1 MRTSRISKETSKII
15 SATSLSPTS
24 RRSTR
29 PSLSRF
35 AHGNSSNK
43 NEHSPELLH
52 DTTDIEDAIPP
63 SRKRKRDPTPRTP
76 IKQSPRKTVTVKTE
90 VEDSITF
97 SPSKERKVR
106 KPARQIKNEET
117 GEVEIHPPND
127 WAEVYAV
134 VKEMRTTGA
143 AQNAAVDT
151 MGCERL
157 AEEKVSPKVKRY
169 HTLTALML
177 SSQTKDTTNAV
188 AMGRLQKELPAY
200 KEGEPVGLNLENI
213 LAVDPKLLNEL
224 IWVVGFHNN
233 KTKYI
238 KATAEILRDQWD
250 GDIPDSI
257 EGLMSLPG
265 VGPKMA
271 YLCMST
277 AWGRTEGIGVDVHVH
292 RITNLW
298 GWHKTKGPEETR
310 LALQAWLPKE
320 LWHEINW
327 LLVGFGQTV
336 CLPVGRKC
344 GDCELGL
351 EGLCKSAE
359 RSKVTLGRKTKE
371 EKVKKDEEGIVIEKS
386 EIVKVEEVVNDVPVN
401 ADSKAEVFV
410 EGVLELPVEE
420 GLTKEEEKI
429 TLDDIANAPGQLE
442 KSSKRKSKR

>member
-1 MRTSRISKETSKII
+1 MRTSRISQETAKILN
-15 SATSLSPTS
+15 ATTS
-24 RRSTR
+24 GTRRSTR
-29 PSLSRF
+29 SSLSRF
-35 AHGNSSNK
+35 AHDASIK
-43 NEHSPELLH
+43 NEDPVESLKEP
-52 DTTDIEDAIPP
+52 TDIEDIIPS
-63 SRKRKRDPTPRTP
+63 SRKRKRESTPRMP
-76 IKQSPRKTVTVKTE
+76 IEQSPRKSVTIKRE
-90 VEDSITF
+90 IEDNVTF
-97 SPSKERKVR
+97 TPTKDRKVR
-106 KPARQIKNEET
+106 KPARQVKNEET

-134 VKEMRTTGA
+134 VKEMRTAGT

-157 AEEKVSPKVKRY
+157 AEETASPKVKRY

-177 SSQTKDTTNAV
+177 SSQTKDTTNAK
-188 AMGRLQKELPAY
+188 AMKRLQTELPAY
-200 KEGEPVGLNLENI
+200 KEGAPAGLNLENI
-213 LAVDPKLLNEL
+213 LAVDHQLLNEL

-238 KATAEILRDQWD
+238 KAAAEILRDQWD
-250 GDIPDSI
+250 GDIPDTA

-271 YLCMST
+271 YLCLST

-292 RITNLW
+292 RITNMW
-298 GWHKTKGPEETR
+298 GWHKTKDPEETR

-351 EGLCKSAE
+351 QGLCKAAD
-359 RSKVTLGRKTKE
+359 RSKVSLGRKTRE
-371 EKVKKDEEGIVIEKS
+371 EKIKKGEEGDVVEKTETIKSAEVIES
-386 EIVKVEEVVNDVPVN
+386 VPVN
-401 ADSKAEVFV
+401 TVAEADVVV
-410 EGVLELPVEE
+410 EGVPELPIDED
-420 GLTKEEEKI
+420 LTKEEEKVVMNK
-429 TLDDIANAPGQLE
+429 IANGPGQSE
-442 KSSKRKSKR
+442 KVPKRQNKKD

>member
-1 MRTSRISKETSKII
+1 MLN
-15 SATSLSPTS
+15 ATARSTLA

-29 PSLSRF
+29 SSLAQF
-35 AHGNSSNK
+35 AHNAANIKDEDSS
-43 NEHSPELLH
+43 ELSQPPS
-52 DTTDIEDAIPP
+52 DIEDIIP
-63 SRKRKRDPTPRTP
+63 SRKRKRETIRTP
-76 IKQSPRKTVTVKTE
+76 IKQSPRKTVVIKTE
-90 VEDSITF
+90 TEDSASF

-106 KPARQIKNEET
+106 KPARKVKNEET
-117 GEVEIHPPND
+117 GEVEIKPPND
-127 WAEVYAV
+127 WAEVYAAV
-134 VKEMRTTGA
+134 MEMRTSGA

-157 AEEKVSPKVKRY
+157 AQEGVPLKIKRF
-169 HTLTALML
+169 HTLIALML
-177 SSQTKDTTNAV
+177 SSQTKDTTNAI
-188 AMGRLQKELPAY
+188 AMRRLQTELPAFE
-200 KEGEPVGLNLENI
+200 EGAPVGLNLENI

-238 KATAEILRDQWD
+238 KAAAEILRDQFK
-250 GDIPDSI
+250 GDIPDTI

-310 LALQAWLPKE
+310 LALQAWLPRE

-327 LLVGFGQTV
+327 LLVGLGQTV

-351 EGLCKSAE
+351 NGLCKAAE
-359 RSKVTLGRKTKE
+359 RSKVTLGRKTRE
-371 EKVKKDEEGIVIEKS
+371 EKIKKDEEDNTLRKTEMVKIEQVTQD
-386 EIVKVEEVVNDVPVN
+386 IPMN
-401 ADSKAEVFV
+401 ADSDSKVV
-410 EGVLELPVEE
+410 VGGNEGLPVKEE
-420 GLTKEEEKI
+420 LTKNEEKGVME
-429 TLDDIANAPGQLE
+429 DIANAPGQPE
-442 KSSKRKSKR
+442 KIPKRKRK

>member
-1 MRTSRISKETSKII
+1 MRTSRISQETSKILN
-15 SATSLSPTS
+15 ATSLSPT
-24 RRSTR
+24 RRKSTR
-29 PSLSRF
+29 SSLTRF
-35 AHGNSSNK
+35 AHNNASNK
-43 NEHSPELLH
+43 IEHSPEPIQEAA
-52 DTTDIEDAIPP
+52 DIEDVIPP

-76 IKQSPRKTVTVKTE
+76 VKQSPRKTVTVKTE
-90 VEDSITF
+90 IEDSVAF

-106 KPARQIKNEET
+106 KPVRHIKNEET

-134 VKEMRTTGA
+134 VKEMRTTGF

-157 AEEKVSPKVKRY
+157 AEETVSPKVKRY

-177 SSQTKDTTNAV
+177 SSQTKDTTNAI
-188 AMGRLQKELPAY
+188 AMGRLQKELPPF
-200 KEGEPVGLNLENI
+200 KEGAPVGLNLENI

-238 KATAEILRDQWD
+238 KAAAEILRDQWD
-250 GDIPDSI
+250 GDIPDTI

-271 YLCMST
+271 YLCLST

-351 EGLCKSAE
+351 NGLCKAAE
-359 RSKVTLGRKTKE
+359 RSKVTLGRKIKE
-371 EKVKKDEEGIVIEKS
+371 EKMKKDEKGHILEKS
-386 EIVKVEEVVNDVPVN
+386 ETIKVEEVTNDIAVN
-401 ADSKAEVFV
+401 ADSESEVVV
-410 EGVLELPVEE
+410 EGVPGLSLEE
-420 GLTKEEEKI
+420 GLTKEEEEKA
-429 TLDDIANAPGQLE
+429 LEEIANSPGQFE
-442 KSSKRKSKR
+442 KSSKQKDKR

>member
-1 MRTSRISKETSKII
+1 MQ
-15 SATSLSPTS
+15 
-24 RRSTR
+24 
-29 PSLSRF
+29 
-35 AHGNSSNK
+35 
-43 NEHSPELLH
+43 
-52 DTTDIEDAIPP
+52 DTTDIEDVIPP

-76 IKQSPRKTVTVKTE
+76 IKQSPHKTVTVKTE
-90 VEDSITF
+90 VEDSVTF

-157 AEEKVSPKVKRY
+157 AEEKASPKVKRY

-188 AMGRLQKELPAY
+188 AMGRLQNELPAY

-386 EIVKVEEVVNDVPVN
+386 EVIKVEEVVNDIPVN

-410 EGVLELPVEE
+410 EGVLELLVEE
-420 GLTKEEEKI
+420 GLTKEEEKM

>member
-1 MRTSRISKETSKII
+1 MRTSRLSKETSKII
-15 SATSLSPTS
+15 NATSLSPTS

-29 PSLSRF
+29 SSLSRF
-35 AHGNSSNK
+35 AHGNASTK
-43 NEHSPELLH
+43 NEESPESLQN
-52 DTTDIEDAIPP
+52 TTDIEDVVPP
-63 SRKRKRDPTPRTP
+63 SRKRKRDPTTRTP
-76 IKQSPRKTVTVKTE
+76 IKQSPHKTVTVKTE
-90 VEDSITF
+90 VEDSVAF
-97 SPSKERKVR
+97 SPPKERKVR
-106 KPARQIKNEET
+106 KAARQIKNEET

-134 VKEMRTTGA
+134 IMEMRTAGA

-157 AEEKVSPKVKRY
+157 AEKTASPKVKRY

-200 KEGEPVGLNLENI
+200 KEGAPVGLNLENI

-271 YLCMST
+271 YLCLST

-327 LLVGFGQTV
+327 LLVGLGQTV

-344 GDCELGL
+344 GECELGL
-351 EGLCKSAE
+351 KGLCKAAE
-359 RSKVTLGRKTKE
+359 RSKVTLGRKIKE
-371 EKVKKDEEGIVIEKS
+371 EKIKKGEEGNVLARS
-386 EIVKVEEVVNDVPVN
+386 EVVKVEEVTNDLLVN
-401 ADSKAEVFV
+401 AAPEADVFV
-410 EGVLELPVEE
+410 EGVSELPVEE
-420 GLTKEEEKI
+420 GLTKEEEKMA
-429 TLDDIANAPGQLE
+429 LDEIANAPCQLE
-442 KSSKRKSKR
+442 KSSRRKGKK

>member
-15 SATSLSPTS
+15 NATSLSSTS

-29 PSLSRF
+29 SSLSRF
-35 AHGNSSNK
+35 AHGNASTK
-43 NEHSPELLH
+43 NEESPEPSQ
-52 DTTDIEDAIPP
+52 DRTDIEDVVPP
-63 SRKRKRDPTPRTP
+63 SRKRKRDPTIRTP
-76 IKQSPRKTVTVKTE
+76 IKQSPRKTVIKTE
-90 VEDSITF
+90 VEDSVTF
-97 SPSKERKVR
+97 SPSKDRKVR

-134 VKEMRTTGA
+134 VKEMRVSGA
-143 AQNAAVDT
+143 AQHAAVDT

-157 AEEKVSPKVKRY
+157 AGETVSPKVKRF
-169 HTLTALML
+169 HTLIALML
-177 SSQTKDTTNAV
+177 SSQTKDTTNAI

-200 KEGEPVGLNLENI
+200 KDGAPVGLNLENI

-238 KATAEILRDQWD
+238 KATAEILRDQWG

-277 AWGRTEGIGVDVHVH
+277 AWGRIEGIGVDVHVH

-310 LALQAWLPKE
+310 VALQSWLPKE

-344 GDCELGL
+344 GDCELGMK
-351 EGLCKSAE
+351 GLCKSAE
-359 RSKVTLGRKTKE
+359 RSKVTLGRKIKE
-371 EKVKKDEEGIVIEKS
+371 EKIKKDEEGNVLEKS
-386 EIVKVEEVVNDVPVN
+386 EVVKVEEISKDIPMN
-401 ADSKAEVFV
+401 ADSDAEADV
-410 EGVLELPVEE
+410 EGGIPELPVEE
-420 GLTKEEEKI
+420 GLTKEEEKMA
-429 TLDDIANAPGQLE
+429 LDEIANAPGQLE
-442 KSSKRKSKR
+442 KSSKRKSKQ

>member
-1 MRTSRISKETSKII
+1 
-15 SATSLSPTS
+15 
-24 RRSTR
+24 
-29 PSLSRF
+29 
-35 AHGNSSNK
+35 
-43 NEHSPELLH
+43 
-52 DTTDIEDAIPP
+52 
-63 SRKRKRDPTPRTP
+63 
-76 IKQSPRKTVTVKTE
+76 VTVKTE
-90 VEDSITF
+90 VEDSVAF
-97 SPSKERKVR
+97 SPPKERKVR
-106 KPARQIKNEET
+106 KAARQIKNEET

-134 VKEMRTTGA
+134 IMEMRTAGA

-157 AEEKVSPKVKRY
+157 AEKTASPKVKRY

-200 KEGEPVGLNLENI
+200 KEGAPVGLNLENI

-271 YLCMST
+271 YLCLST

-327 LLVGFGQTV
+327 LLVGLGQTV

-344 GDCELGL
+344 GECELGL
-351 EGLCKSAE
+351 KGLCKAAE
-359 RSKVTLGRKTKE
+359 RSKVTLGRKIKE
-371 EKVKKDEEGIVIEKS
+371 EKIKKGEEGNVLARS
-386 EIVKVEEVVNDVPVN
+386 EVVKVEEVTNDLLVN
-401 ADSKAEVFV
+401 AAPEADVFV
-410 EGVLELPVEE
+410 EGVSELPVEE
-420 GLTKEEEKI
+420 GLTKEEEKMA
-429 TLDDIANAPGQLE
+429 LDEIANAPCQLE
-442 KSSKRKSKR
+442 KSSRRKGKK